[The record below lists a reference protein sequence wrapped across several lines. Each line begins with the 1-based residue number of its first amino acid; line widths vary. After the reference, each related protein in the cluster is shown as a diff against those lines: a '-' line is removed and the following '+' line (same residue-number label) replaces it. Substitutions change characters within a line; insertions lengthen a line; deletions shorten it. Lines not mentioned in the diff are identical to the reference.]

1 MSCGDEVEFNS
12 PSIQGN
18 KDGNFWRAQYFAA
31 DIDYGGFIIE
41 GGKQGETLQLV
52 TSNDVRG
59 TFNLGGDN
67 ANVAIFRDA
76 TGRVY
81 STANE
86 ADPSLTLYPAEGQI
100 IVEDISN
107 TEPKTIT
114 GTFWFTA
121 FTADGLHAV
130 NFNNDLDGAFYQV
143 PLVGGLVAIDN
154 GSVCLQATQAT
165 SLALSAY
172 NATDITMPNY
182 TEVCNAYKDAL
193 NAKITA
199 CGDQN
204 GSIQAMVDSLG
215 DCIP

>member
-31 DIDYGGFIIE
+31 DIDYGGFLIE
-41 GGKQGETLQLV
+41 GGKQGEILQLV

-59 TFNLGGDN
+59 TFNLGGSN
-67 ANVAIFRDA
+67 TNVAIFRDA

-86 ADPSLTLYPAEGQI
+86 PHPSLTLYPAEGQI

-107 TEPKTIT
+107 TQPKNVT

-121 FTADGLHAV
+121 FTADGLHSV
-130 NFNNDLDGAFYQV
+130 NFNNDIVGAFYQV

-154 GSVCLQATQAT
+154 GSACLQATQQASIAQST
-165 SLALSAY
+165 Y
-172 NATDITMPNY
+172 NATDITMPDF
-182 TEVCNAYKDAL
+182 TEVCNAYMVAL
-193 NAKITA
+193 NEKIA
-199 CGDQN
+199 SCGDED
-204 GSIQAMVDSLG
+204 GSILAIVESL
-215 DCIP
+215 DNCIP